1 MKFRVTHVF
10 RIFSLSFSALYSPLS
25 GLISPQTDV
34 WVLSPPPLLQSTSSR
49 LSGNKNNAAKQLYLC
64 HKLSTVTNKSSSSVN
79 ILVRAQVARCQ
90 SGNIFSG
97 LYLLSIVQLSAT
109 VRGRAGADLCWVVE
123 RPVRQKMCSGFLW
136 GILTPIMAKLIQRQ
150 IKIARVLNSLLEPVV
165 QWLSLWAFEV
175 VIEH

>member
-1 MKFRVTHVF
+1 MFF
-10 RIFSLSFSALYSPLS
+10 ACFLWAAQLFIPPLA
-25 GLISPQTDV
+25 V
-34 WVLSPPPLLQSTSSR
+34 WYRLRLMYECFHRHHYYSPPPQDWVGTRIMRPNSFTFVTSW
-49 LSGNKNNAAKQLYLC
+49 A
-64 HKLSTVTNKSSSSVN
+64 VTNKSSSSVN
-79 ILVRAQVARCQ
+79 ILVRAQVARRQ

-97 LYLLSIVQLSAT
+97 LYPLSIVQLSAT

-150 IKIARVLNSLLEPVV
+150 IKRACVLNSLLEPVV